1 MCHPGVRLMTGC
13 KIDAANISTLSF
25 WTHIPSPVLRGKSW
39 IKIEIWLGRTSN
51 HPTDYFRAEKN
62 EPPVADAFRSGERR
76 DINLTITHK
85 NQDDPPRSQYQSTES
100 IHWHHKSPQAMVTP
114 EQMALWWDLN
124 LAAIKWLR
132 TEKSFSWNRRCRRR
146 HQHWNLFFLFFCLCR
161 RRKKREKRRPRPTK
175 RLLTTTTGIGAG
187 QSQQV

>member
-132 TEKSFSWNRRCRRR
+132 TEILEIADVGADINIETLKLLSFQETKKEREEETAAYKEAFDHYDWNRSGTI
-146 HQHWNLFFLFFCLCR
+146 
-161 RRKKREKRRPRPTK
+161 PTSVS
-175 RLLTTTTGIGAG
+175 L
-187 QSQQV
+187 

>member
-1 MCHPGVRLMTGC
+1 MPP
-13 KIDAANISTLSF
+13 ISQPFCF

-39 IKIEIWLGRTSN
+39 IKIEIWSGRPSN
-51 HPTDYFRAEKN
+51 HPTDYFRVEKN
-62 EPPVADAFRSGERR
+62 EPPVADAFRSGDRG
-76 DINLTITHK
+76 DINKTH
-85 NQDDPPRSQYQSTES
+85 QDDPPRSQYQSTES

-146 HQHWNLFFLFFCLCR
+146 HQHWNIEPGFFCLCR
-161 RRKKREKRRPRPTK
+161 RRRKREKRRPRPTK